1 MDDTRRYERLRE
13 RFQNGDISRRNFFG
27 LLGAAGAAY
36 GLQMP
41 FARQA
46 FAQSDVSQVRF
57 DGWGGVVSEAFRKY
71 AFDPYTEKTGV
82 EGCRRDLPA
91 AATSISRCVQA
102 PASPANTTS
111 PIFPGFSITP
121 AIASFGL
128 TSQAELNVANIPNLE
143 YVIPKLVDVFR
154 ERRSRTASSPACP
167 TTTGPPGFAYNRKHH
182 LRRRDGGEGREDPHR
197 RGT

>member
-46 FAQSDVSQVRF
+46 FAAGDVSQVRF

-71 AFDPYTEKTGV
+71 AFDPYTAKTGV
-82 EGCRRDLPA
+82 
-91 AATSISRCVQA
+91 
-102 PASPANTTS
+102 
-111 PIFPGFSITP
+111 
-121 AIASFGL
+121 
-128 TSQAELNVANIPNLE
+128 
-143 YVIPKLVDVFR
+143 K
-154 ERRSRTASSPACP
+154 
-167 TTTGPPGFAYNRKHH
+167 
-182 LRRRDGGEGREDPHR
+182 
-197 RGT
+197 